1 MRPGLLEIAI
11 ILIVI
16 TLILV
21 VTRIIRAERHTA
33 DKSETSD
40 EISIGQGTERSGKAR
55 QRLRAAGIIF
65 LIIGVISL
73 LAGISL
79 FKWAYWS
86 FLWSFTA
93 IAIGFAIVLM
103 SRRK

>member
-21 VTRIIRAERHTA
+21 VTRIVRAERHTA
-33 DKSETSD
+33 DKDDTSE
-40 EISIGQGTERSGKAR
+40 EISVGQGTERSGKAL

-65 LIIGVISL
+65 LIIGLISL
-73 LAGISL
+73 LAGVSL
-79 FKWAYWS
+79 FKWVYWS
-86 FLWSFTA
+86 FLWSF
-93 IAIGFAIVLM
+93 IAITIGFVMVIM
-103 SRRK
+103 SKKK